1 MSGTRGLLG
10 WSWIFI
16 LEGIITVAV
25 GLISFIVLVDFP
37 ATAKFLTPEEQAF
50 VIWKK
55 KYDNSSVGEEE
66 KFEVKHIY
74 QAFTDWQVWIHIL
87 IYMSLIGPLYGIT
100 LFLPT
105 IISNF
110 GEFSTPISQLL
121 TVPPYVFATI
131 VLGFFAYYS
140 DKVMMRSPFILAAQ
154 IMCLIGFSI
163 NIANVSHGAKY
174 FGTFLIVAGSYS
186 GFPGIVAWLSNNL
199 SGQYKRGIGMALH
212 IGIGNFS
219 GAIAS
224 NIFRTQD
231 KPRFILGHGIELMF
245 VGIGLI
251 FLPITVFTYS
261 RINKKRAEFMNRVA
275 EGLEKKPSPEELRA
289 LGDRAPDFRSFTLST
304 HDEKASEHRLEHGRS
319 DYDFGG
325 ESQLPPPPDLSQEDE
340 RKLWRKI
347 DLRLMPI
354 LCVIYLMSFMD
365 RGNIGNAKLQ
375 GLETQLKLTGNRYNI
390 ALSPSLMLSMVT
402 HALLRLNKP
411 YCIFECPANLVLK
424 KFRPSIWLPGIT
436 VVWGTVMTLMG
447 LVKTYP
453 QLVGVRVCLGI
464 AEAGLFPGVA
474 YYLSLWY
481 PRNALQSRI
490 GLFFG
495 AATIAGA
502 FSGLF
507 AFSISFMSGTR
518 GLLGW
523 SWIFIIEG
531 IITVAVGLIS
541 FLILVDFPVT
551 ADFLTPE
558 ERAFVVWKKKFDNS
572 SVGEEER
579 FMVEHVYQAF
589 TDWQVWIHLLIY
601 ISLVGPYNSAANL
614 VNPAN
619 FDNSE
624 YFWTIISDFGEFST
638 AISQLLTV
646 PPYIFATIVLGLF
659 AYYSDKV
666 MMRSPFILAAQIMC
680 LIGFSINI
688 ANVSTG
694 AKYFGTFLIVA
705 GSYAGF
711 PGIVAWL
718 GNNLCGQYKR
728 GVGMALHIGIG
739 NFSGAIA
746 SNIFRTQDKPRFILG
761 HAIELMFVGIG
772 LICLPITVIIYSR
785 INKKRAYFMSRVADG
800 LERKPSPEECI
811 RTSFEALLYISPV
824 ISEPTEFLRVATVYL
839 S

>member
-1 MSGTRGLLG
+1 MT
-10 WSWIFI
+10 
-16 LEGIITVAV
+16 
-25 GLISFIVLVDFP
+25 
-37 ATAKFLTPEEQAF
+37 
-50 VIWKK
+50 
-55 KYDNSSVGEEE
+55 
-66 KFEVKHIY
+66 
-74 QAFTDWQVWIHIL
+74 
-87 IYMSLIGPLYGIT
+87 
-100 LFLPT
+100 
-105 IISNF
+105 
-110 GEFSTPISQLL
+110 
-121 TVPPYVFATI
+121 
-131 VLGFFAYYS
+131 
-140 DKVMMRSPFILAAQ
+140 
-154 IMCLIGFSI
+154 
-163 NIANVSHGAKY
+163 
-174 FGTFLIVAGSYS
+174 
-186 GFPGIVAWLSNNL
+186 
-199 SGQYKRGIGMALH
+199 
-212 IGIGNFS
+212 
-219 GAIAS
+219 
-224 NIFRTQD
+224 
-231 KPRFILGHGIELMF
+231 
-245 VGIGLI
+245 
-251 FLPITVFTYS
+251 
-261 RINKKRAEFMNRVA
+261 
-275 EGLEKKPSPEELRA
+275 
-289 LGDRAPDFRSFTLST
+289 RSFTLST
-304 HDEKASEHRLEHGRS
+304 HDEKASEHRLEDGRR

-365 RGNIGNAKLQ
+365 RGNAKLQ

-390 ALSPSLMLSMVT
+390 ALFGTEEIPPFHLAPW
-402 HALLRLNKP
+402 H
-411 YCIFECPANLVLK
+411 YCCLGYCHVGMAPFEL
-424 KFRPSIWLPGIT
+424 T
-436 VVWGTVMTLMG
+436 TLMG

-474 YYLSLWY
+474 YY
-481 PRNALQSRI
+481 
-490 GLFFG
+490 
-495 AATIAGA
+495 
-502 FSGLF
+502 
-507 AFSISFMSGTR
+507 
-518 GLLGW
+518 
-523 SWIFIIEG
+523 FIYEWHMR
-531 IITVAVGLIS
+531 TTWMVLD
-541 FLILVDFPVT
+541 FLLVDFPVT

-579 FMVEHVYQAF
+579 FMIEHVYQAF

-601 ISLVGPYNSAANL
+601 ISLVGPLYGITL
-614 VNPAN
+614 FLP
-619 FDNSE
+619 
-624 YFWTIISDFGEFST
+624 TIISDFGEFST

-800 LERKPSPEECI
+800 LERKPSPEEL
-811 RTSFEALLYISPV
+811 RELGDRAPDFQSPV

-839 S
+839 RYSREYKGGFPDARSKVYDKLA